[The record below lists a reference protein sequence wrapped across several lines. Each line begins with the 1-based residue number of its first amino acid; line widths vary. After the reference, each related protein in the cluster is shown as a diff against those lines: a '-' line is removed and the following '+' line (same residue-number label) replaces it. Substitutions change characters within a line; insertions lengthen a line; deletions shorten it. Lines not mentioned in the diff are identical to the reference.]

1 MTAGSAA
8 STAAASTAWSAG
20 PGLALADFSSRLRR
34 VQNGFVRSYALTMM
48 AGAAVVGAVLVLGR
62 LG

>member
-1 MTAGSAA
+1 
-8 STAAASTAWSAG
+8 
-20 PGLALADFSSRLRR
+20 
-34 VQNGFVRSYALTMM
+34 VQNGFDRSCALTMM